1 MQLYQVTEVIDGD
14 TFTIDPPIDL
24 QQLGPKNRFSKVR
37 LANINAV
44 EIGTP
49 KGKQA
54 TLYLK
59 GLIEGKR
66 VTLKPI
72 EAFYDHVVADVWRYP
87 NKLFVSAMMV
97 YSGYASWKKRASPE

>member
-14 TFTIDPPIDL
+14 TFMIDPPIDL
-24 QQLGPKNRFSKVR
+24 QQLVPKNSFSKVR

-72 EAFYDHVVADVWRYP
+72 EASYDRIVADVWRYP
-87 NKLFVSAMMV
+87 NKLFVNAMMV